1 MRCSAFI
8 GSSSD
13 DKSHRLARERG
24 RSSALPGDRPSL
36 RATCEHRAQ
45 GSRAIAA
52 KRADPA
58 LHASLSAG
66 TAGCSHTPQH
76 SLPALPLRFKPHLRD
91 SALPSRAMNTR
102 VTPYHRASPAIA
114 GRPATSLP
122 AARCSGPARLP
133 PRPPA
138 MITSPPACRPLRAT
152 ERRPPPSALIA
163 ATGDRLQRA
172 ALPGPAARPRPGT
185 ARGAE
190 ARAEGFAQPERG
202 CSYTSSIRRAG
213 SSAAGGQPQ
222 SASRCQQR
230 GRKGWE
236 ERVGCAVFFLPL

>member
-1 MRCSAFI
+1 MQPHTAAQP
-8 GSSSD
+8 
-13 DKSHRLARERG
+13 ARPP
-24 RSSALPGDRPSL
+24 APLQAPSPRL
-36 RATCEHRAQ
+36 RAPEPCHEHPRHP
-45 GSRAIAA
+45 I
-52 KRADPA
+52 
-58 LHASLSAG
+58 
-66 TAGCSHTPQH
+66 PQ
-76 SLPALPLRFKPHLRD
+76 SQ
-91 SALPSRAMNTR
+91 PSRRGTPCHLTPGSAMLG
-102 VTPYHRASPAIA
+102 P
-114 GRPATSLP
+114 
-122 AARCSGPARLP
+122 GPARLP

-190 ARAEGFAQPERG
+190 ARAEGSAQPERG

>member
-1 MRCSAFI
+1 MQPQLSSGACIRAITASPYSQRREMRCSAFI

-122 AARCSGPARLP
+122 AARCSGPAR
-133 PRPPA
+133 
-138 MITSPPACRPLRAT
+138 
-152 ERRPPPSALIA
+152 
-163 ATGDRLQRA
+163 
-172 ALPGPAARPRPGT
+172 PGPAPPAAARHDYLT
-185 ARGAE
+185 ACVPPA
-190 ARAEGFAQPERG
+190 P
-202 CSYTSSIRRAG
+202 SH
-213 SSAAGGQPQ
+213 
-222 SASRCQQR
+222 
-230 GRKGWE
+230 
-236 ERVGCAVFFLPL
+236 